1 MKQLL
6 RTIFILSVLAFMV
19 TGCASRSYVDEQLN
33 KALASEIGAVRSDLD
48 EIKADLDANTK
59 EIEEL
64 KSQGNDELMETVQE
78 ALKRAEEAK
87 KLAMGKLIYEVTI
100 SDESVPF
107 SYKKSK
113 LSEDAKAALDIFANV
128 LIEENEDVYLEIQGH
143 TDNIG
148 TEDYNLKLGQAR
160 ADAVR
165 AYLHTEHGIPLHK
178 MSTFSYG
185 ESKPLVPNN
194 SAENRAKNRR
204 VTILVME

>member
-1 MKQLL
+1 MSQLL
-6 RTIFILSVLAFMV
+6 RAIFIVSALVLMF

-48 EIKADLDANTK
+48 QIRANLDTNTK
-59 EIEEL
+59 KIEEL
-64 KSQGNDELMETVQE
+64 KSQGSDELMETVRE

-107 SYKKSK
+107 AYKKSE
-113 LSEDAKAALDIFANV
+113 LSDDAKAALDIFANI
-128 LIEENEDVYLEIQGH
+128 LIEENENVYIEIQGH

-148 TEDYNLKLGQAR
+148 HKDYNLKLGQAR

-185 ESKPLVPNN
+185 ESKPLVPND
-194 SAENRAKNRR
+194 SAKNRAKNRR
-204 VTILVME
+204 VTLLVME